1 MRKIIEAQLK
11 IGEQS
16 IGDIQFDL
24 SSRDEITKLLIG
36 LQSIYCNPEIC
47 RPVFDALAGIVPDDV
62 DPNNGRRGM
71 DLWKILVLGTLRL
84 NCNWD
89 YDKLHEIANNHTRLR
104 QMLNHGPY
112 DNDYQYALQTLKD
125 NVCLLTPEVL
135 DKVNQ
140 IVVNYGHKVAGKTDE
155 SKLAGSCDSSV
166 TKTDVHFPTD
176 INILFDAIRKM
187 IVLIMAISSIEGISL
202 WRQGMLHIRN
212 AKSLYRKAQQLKRS
226 SSKDETKK
234 AQREQLIIDAHTE
247 YIQLCTVD
255 N

>member
-16 IGDIQFDL
+16 ISDIQFDL
-24 SSRDEITKLLIG
+24 GSRDEITKLLIG
-36 LQSIYCNPEIC
+36 LQSIYCTPEI
-47 RPVFDALAGIVPDDV
+47 RQPVFDALAGIVPDDI

-89 YDKLHEIANNHTRLR
+89 YDKLHEIANNHARLR

-112 DNDYQYALQTLKD
+112 DSDYQYALQTLKD

-140 IVVNYGHKVAGKTDE
+140 IVVSYGHKVAGKKDE
-155 SKLAGSCDSSV
+155 SKLAGSCDSFV
-166 TKTDVHFPTD
+166 AKTDAHYPTD
-176 INILFDAIRKM
+176 INLLFDAIRKI
-187 IVLIMAISSIEGISL
+187 IVLIMAIMPIEGISLL
-202 WRQGMLHIRN
+202 WRQGMLHIW
-212 AKSLYRKAQQLKRS
+212 A
-226 SSKDETKK
+226 
-234 AQREQLIIDAHTE
+234 
-247 YIQLCTVD
+247 V
-255 N
+255 